1 MSGLNALVGVD
12 FSLLRTK
19 MYAAYE
25 KNGNE
30 GYSVLLM
37 PTAQESDNS
46 VTLGDIIAQI
56 NQVSGNMGTKGEG
69 TGATDE
75 STAVI
80 DPDNMEEM
88 ISKKLDLGEGN
99 SIDNIKFKLCMAY
112 LYLDKKNGEDA
123 QVEYA
128 FKLEILTENVVPEAV
143 ADIIDVDRVM
153 ISVWK
158 TDRPKVISEMAL
170 ISVKEFIEG

>member
-1 MSGLNALVGVD
+1 MSELNALVGVD
-12 FSLLRTK
+12 FSLLKTK

-25 KNGNE
+25 KNGND

-46 VTLGDIIAQI
+46 VSLDEIIEQIKTISTNKEKNDNTESADDVNMKAQI
-56 NQVSGNMGTKGEG
+56 NQSLNNFDI
-69 TGATDE
+69 TDKD
-75 STAVI
+75 V
-80 DPDNMEEM
+80 
-88 ISKKLDLGEGN
+88 
-99 SIDNIKFKLCMAY
+99 KFKLCMAY

-123 QVEYA
+123 KLEYA
-128 FKLEILTENVVPEAV
+128 FKLEILMENVVPDAIK
-143 ADIIDVDRVM
+143 DIIDVNRLM

-158 TDRPKVISEMAL
+158 TDRPQVINEMAL